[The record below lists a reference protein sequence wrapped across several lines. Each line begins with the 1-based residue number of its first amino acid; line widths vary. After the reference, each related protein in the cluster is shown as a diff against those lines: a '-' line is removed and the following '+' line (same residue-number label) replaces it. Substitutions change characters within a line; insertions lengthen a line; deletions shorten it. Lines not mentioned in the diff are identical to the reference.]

1 MRLLGFGFT
10 LLLAVGAGAIAQPPV
25 VVEERE
31 ASAVA
36 QWNEA
41 ALAAVKAE
49 RTPPPVAARN
59 LAVVHVAMYDA
70 VALASG
76 AYRPF
81 YADAPPA
88 GADPDAA
95 AAVAAHR
102 ALIELYPC
110 RTDEF
115 D

>member
-36 QWNEA
+36 RWNEA

-59 LAVVHVAMYDA
+59 LAIVHVAVYDA
-70 VALASG
+70 VATVGG

-81 YADAPPA
+81 YANARPA
-88 GADPDAA
+88 EGADPDAA

-102 ALIELYPC
+102 TLVS
-110 RTDEF
+110 
-115 D
+115 